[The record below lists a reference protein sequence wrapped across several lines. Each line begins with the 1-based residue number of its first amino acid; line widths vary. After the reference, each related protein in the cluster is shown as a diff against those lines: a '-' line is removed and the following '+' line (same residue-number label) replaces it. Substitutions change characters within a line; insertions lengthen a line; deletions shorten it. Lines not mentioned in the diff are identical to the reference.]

1 MKTKEKLQVD
11 MLKGLALVEYEDRVQ
26 RNLLIPPKLC
36 ANMGCVLVLPLEIRT
51 PSIVWGLMTPYSIP
65 S

>member
-1 MKTKEKLQVD
+1 
-11 MLKGLALVEYEDRVQ
+11 MLKGVDLVEYEDRVQ